1 MWCNGNTKD
10 FGSFVQGSSPC
21 VPANLNLYSMSTFF
35 VIMLIIAFVG
45 IVLLALAEGISTHQQ
60 LSQYSQDILDEAN
73 YYFKSNPVITCK
85 ILAVSRT
92 GYEKP
97 NMTIEVTYPDKSV
110 GELITPM
117 TEFQQLWV
125 KDE

>member
-1 MWCNGNTKD
+1 
-10 FGSFVQGSSPC
+10 
-21 VPANLNLYSMSTFF
+21 MSTFF
-35 VIMLIIAFVG
+35 AIVLIIVFVG
-45 IVLLALAEGISTHQQ
+45 IILLAVLEGFSTHQQ
-60 LSQYSQDILDEAN
+60 LSQYSQDILDETN

-97 NMTIEVTYPDKSV
+97 NMTLEITYPDKSV